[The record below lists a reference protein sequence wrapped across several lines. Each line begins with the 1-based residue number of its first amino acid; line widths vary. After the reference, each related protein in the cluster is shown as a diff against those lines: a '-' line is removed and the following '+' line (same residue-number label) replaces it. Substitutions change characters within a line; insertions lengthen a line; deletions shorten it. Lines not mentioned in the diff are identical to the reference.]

1 MNQLT
6 ISAANAA
13 TRVASVDR
21 DVASSLGA
29 AECSSLSLSLSFSF
43 IICICIQAF
52 ISASSPTR
60 SLTLPLFLPF
70 CISISLSL
78 SLSLSLC
85 GEWRGTESCRKH
97 YVKWPPWLKIHPLN
111 RATLATAAGSSSR
124 RQLQP
129 NCVACHKAHPPRPHP
144 PQHLPNAT
152 ENSCFLYKHTHTHT

>member
-6 ISAANAA
+6 ISAANAGA
-13 TRVASVDR
+13 RVASVDR

-29 AECSSLSLSLSFSF
+29 AECSSLSLSFSF
-43 IICICIQAF
+43 VICICIQAF

-78 SLSLSLC
+78 SLC

-97 YVKWPPWLKIHPLN
+97 YVKWPPWLKIHPLH
-111 RATLATAAGSSSR
+111 RATLATAAAGGSSSQTAWHATRHIHHVHIR
-124 RQLQP
+124 RSICQM
-129 NCVACHKAHPPRPHP
+129 
-144 PQHLPNAT
+144 PQRTRAFCIN
-152 ENSCFLYKHTHTHT
+152 THTRTRTHRYFYS